1 MLCALILYVSGW
13 TYSLTS
19 TSNNKFFFETFFHG
33 KFYLLPEFLLENCWE
48 EIAEEIFFIFFIF
61 RFDVE
66 YQVGLGGDYEL
77 CMNLKLKFSN

>member
-1 MLCALILYVSGW
+1 MLCALILYVSAGI
-13 TYSLTS
+13 YSLTS
-19 TSNNKFFFETFFHG
+19 TANNKFLFETFFHG
-33 KFYLLPEFLLENCWE
+33 KYYLLPE